1 MFFFI
6 DIINGQKAKKME
18 KLQQQRQWGI
28 DLEINTLS
36 IEKSETTDIDLKL
49 DFNNLNDVKKEK
61 NIDKENQINNIHETN
76 NINKTLDK
84 DYFYIIC
91 INFIPIFYQL

>member
-1 MFFFI
+1 
-6 DIINGQKAKKME
+6 ME

-49 DFNNLNDVKKEK
+49 DFNNLNDVQKRK
-61 NIDKENQINNIHETN
+61 Q
-76 NINKTLDK
+76 
-84 DYFYIIC
+84 YR
-91 INFIPIFYQL
+91 